1 MELVTVITG
10 VRIIIVLVLQFR
22 SDEVEMSVQ
31 KLYHDVSGGSSLQK
45 GQHQQEQQWI
55 QLAPKWP
62 KCLGQKACA
71 YIRLK
76 CDLT

>member
-10 VRIIIVLVLQFR
+10 VRIIIVLVLQCR
-22 SDEVEMSVQ
+22 SDEVEMAVQ
-31 KLYHDVSGGSSLQK
+31 KLYYDVSVGSSLQK

-62 KCLGQKACA
+62 KRLGQKPV
-71 YIRLK
+71 LH
-76 CDLT
+76 TFVQSVT